1 MYESSMAAAADH
13 LIPDFESLK
22 CERRIGLETL
32 VVHALNQW
40 VLYVEK
46 LFLCISLR
54 ANTSPGD
61 YGCKVKT

>member
-1 MYESSMAAAADH
+1 MYESSMATAAIY
-13 LIPDFESLK
+13 LTPDFESLK
-22 CERRIGLETL
+22 HEHRIGLETL

-40 VLYVEK
+40 VLYVKK
-46 LFLCISLR
+46 LFLRISLR